1 MSVLYTLI
9 VRSSKVILTEYTD
22 CSGNFQQISLLVL
35 KKIEPNIK
43 GLIEYN
49 K

>member
-9 VRSSKVILTEYTD
+9 ARSNKVILTEYTD
-22 CSGNFQQISLLVL
+22 CSGNFQQIAMLIL
-35 KKIEPNIK
+35 KKIEPEIS

-49 K
+49 E